1 MGRQQGLTLIEIL
14 VALGIF
20 VMLGSGLVMFLR
32 DGISTWQIGES
43 RREGIERA
51 EAILEPMCAD
61 LRSLFTQPD
70 PGPGGGY
77 VDVLLLCDRDA
88 NRRSRLRMVSVL
100 DEETRNPISR
110 IAGSLTGGLADID
123 YRNDSMEARLGIL
136 RAPGGLCEVSYSMGP
151 EQASEVLWRG
161 FKSPIGGE
169 GSLFEDA
176 NLAPDVDGTPMRSRP
191 VADGVLYLQWSFW
204 GGDRRHW
211 DRGKPQ
217 APITFWDSTR
227 GILEPDRDSGISWDA
242 GSRDDPEDDVFPDTV
257 EVLLVLRPARSLAL
271 GRLTIDLDERSRTI
285 PVDSTAQYP
294 MGADNYI
301 RIDSEWIRVGRI
313 DSDAFHGCDRGVRG
327 SLATTHQ
334 RLRPV
339 VHGSTY
345 HKTVRIPGSRDPGG
359 AR

>member
-43 RREGIERA
+43 RREAIERA

-77 VDVLLLCDRDA
+77 VDVLLLCDRDHH
-88 NRRSRLRMVSVL
+88 RRSRLRMVSVL

-151 EQASEVLWRG
+151 DADSEVLWRG

-169 GSLFEDA
+169 GTLFEDA

-191 VADGVLYLQWSFW
+191 VADGVLYLEWSFW

-211 DRGKPQ
+211 EDGKPQ
-217 APITFWDSTR
+217 APIKFWDSTR
-227 GILEPDRDSGISWDA
+227 GIVKPERDSGISWDP
-242 GSRDDPEDDVFPDTV
+242 GSRDDPADDVFPDTV
-257 EVLLVLRPARSLAL
+257 EVLLVLKPARSLAL
-271 GRLTIDLDERSRTI
+271 GRLTMDLDDSSKTI

-294 MGADNYI
+294 IGADNFI
-301 RIDSEWIRVGRI
+301 RIDSEWILVGRI
-313 DSDAFHGCDRGVRG
+313 EAAAFLDCDRGMRG
-327 SLATTHQ
+327 SIATTHP
-334 RLRPV
+334 RLRQV
-339 VHGSTY
+339 VHGSSFR
-345 HKTVRIPGSRDPGG
+345 KTVRIPGARDPGG